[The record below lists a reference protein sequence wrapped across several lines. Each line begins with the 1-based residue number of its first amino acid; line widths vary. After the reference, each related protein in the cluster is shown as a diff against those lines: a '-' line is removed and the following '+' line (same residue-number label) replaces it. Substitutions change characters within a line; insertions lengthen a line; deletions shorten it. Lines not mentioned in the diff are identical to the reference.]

1 MSLIR
6 LQQRIGYVFSD
17 LELLT
22 QALTHVSYGHE
33 KLPHLPLSKRD
44 NERLEFMGDSVLSV
58 VISDLLLEA
67 FPDAPEG
74 QLSRMRAAV
83 VNERTLT
90 EVSQSLQ
97 LGDLIRLGR
106 GETLTGGAKKPS
118 ILSSTFEALVAAI
131 YIDGGFHAVYP
142 VLREI
147 FSPLFKEEVTRL
159 HHPDAKT
166 RLQEELQGRY
176 RITPNYRVIDSQGPD
191 HQKRFTVEVRMNEV
205 LLGSASGSSK
215 KEAEQ
220 EAAREALVRVLEENF
235 MAGPSHD

>member
-1 MSLIR
+1 MSLER
-6 LQQRIGYVFSD
+6 LQQRIGYNFSD
-17 LELLT
+17 IELLN

-33 KLPHLPLSKRD
+33 KLIHLPLSKRD
-44 NERLEFMGDSVLSV
+44 NERMEFMGDSVLSV

-74 QLSRMRAAV
+74 QLSRMRAAI

-90 EVSQSLQ
+90 EVSESLQ
-97 LGDLIRLGR
+97 IGVLIRLGR
-106 GETLTGGAKKPS
+106 GERMTGGAKKPS

-142 VLREI
+142 VVREI
-147 FSPLFKEEVTRL
+147 FSTLFKEEVTRL

-176 RITPNYRVIDSQGPD
+176 RVTPTYAVIDSQGPD
-191 HQKRFTVEVRMNEV
+191 HQKKFTVEVRMKDV
-205 LLGSASGSSK
+205 LLGCASGSSK

-220 EAAREALVRVLEENF
+220 AAAREALVRVGEEDFVPGAN
-235 MAGPSHD
+235 HE